1 LRAGVAGPAEF
12 CGLGIERLSFMVCGG
27 SASPGGRPGYGTN
40 VYNCLLNVD
49 RCILPVKPA
58 GIIGR
63 NATMS
68 RTKATE
74 DATGGAAPAAGGRQR
89 LMQAALRIGASRRS
103 LQSLGLRELAREA
116 GLNPN
121 TFYRH
126 FNSLEELS
134 QAIID
139 ELGRDLRTNLRGIR
153 RTVRS
158 PVDEATPR
166 TVEYVFDFA
175 ARNPDAFIVAV
186 RELHGAMPTVRE
198 ALQRMIGDVAQ
209 EMVED
214 VQFLNIGPQLEE
226 ATLRDISHMVVTHVF
241 HQTLDYIEFP
251 TRRTQILRQTVRF
264 IDMLF
269 AGAALMQTLKA
280 DTMAQVL
287 ERAAGLMPRR

>member
-1 LRAGVAGPAEF
+1 
-12 CGLGIERLSFMVCGG
+12 
-27 SASPGGRPGYGTN
+27 
-40 VYNCLLNVD
+40 
-49 RCILPVKPA
+49 
-58 GIIGR
+58 
-63 NATMS
+63 MS
-68 RTKATE
+68 SRKATGDSIAE
-74 DATGGAAPAAGGRQR
+74 GAAPAIGGRQR
-89 LMQAALRIGASRRS
+89 LMEAALRLGAARRS

-153 RTVRS
+153 RTVQS
-158 PVDEATPR
+158 PVAEATPR

-186 RELHGAMPTVRE
+186 RELHGAMPSVRE
-198 ALQRMIGDVAQ
+198 ALQRMIADVAQ

-214 VQFLNIGPQLEE
+214 VQFLNVGPALEE
-226 ATLRDISHMVVTHVF
+226 ATLRDISHTVVTHVF
-241 HQTLDYIEFP
+241 HQTLDYIEQP
-251 TRRTQILRQTVRF
+251 TRRTQIVRQTVRF

-280 DTMAQVL
+280 ETMAEVL
-287 ERAAGLMPRR
+287 ERAAPLMPRK

>member
-1 LRAGVAGPAEF
+1 
-12 CGLGIERLSFMVCGG
+12 
-27 SASPGGRPGYGTN
+27 
-40 VYNCLLNVD
+40 
-49 RCILPVKPA
+49 
-58 GIIGR
+58 
-63 NATMS
+63 MS
-68 RTKATE
+68 RSKATE
-74 DATGGAAPAAGGRQR
+74 DFTGEGAAPAVGGRQR
-89 LMQAALRIGASRRS
+89 LIQAALRIGASRRS

-126 FNSLEELS
+126 FGSLEELS

-158 PVDEATPR
+158 PVAEATPR

-186 RELHGAMPTVRE
+186 RELHGAMPGVRE
-198 ALQRMIGDVAQ
+198 ALQRMIADVAQ

-214 VQFLNIGPQLEE
+214 VQFLNIGPALAE
-226 ATLRDISHMVVTHVF
+226 ATLRDISHTVVTHVF

-251 TRRTQILRQTVRF
+251 GRRSQILRQTVRF

-269 AGAALMQTLKA
+269 VGAALMQTLKA

-287 ERAAGLMPRR
+287 ERAAALMPQ

>member
-1 LRAGVAGPAEF
+1 
-12 CGLGIERLSFMVCGG
+12 
-27 SASPGGRPGYGTN
+27 
-40 VYNCLLNVD
+40 
-49 RCILPVKPA
+49 
-58 GIIGR
+58 
-63 NATMS
+63 MS
-68 RTKATE
+68 SRKATE
-74 DATGGAAPAAGGRQR
+74 DSPAPVGGRQR
-89 LMQAALRIGASRRS
+89 LMEAALRIGASRRS

-134 QAIID
+134 LAIID
-139 ELGRDLRTNLRGIR
+139 ELGQDLRSKLRGIR

-158 PVDEATPR
+158 PVAEATPR

-186 RELHGAMPTVRE
+186 RELHGAMPAVCE
-198 ALQRMIGDVAQ
+198 ALQRMIADVAQ

-226 ATLRDISHMVVTHVF
+226 PTLRDISHTVVTHVF

-251 TRRTQILRQTVRF
+251 GRRAQILRQTVRF

-269 AGAALMQTLKA
+269 AGAMLMQTMRA
-280 DTMAQVL
+280 ETMAELL
-287 ERAAGLMPRR
+287 EKMGPLMGVRGS

>member
-1 LRAGVAGPAEF
+1 
-12 CGLGIERLSFMVCGG
+12 
-27 SASPGGRPGYGTN
+27 
-40 VYNCLLNVD
+40 
-49 RCILPVKPA
+49 
-58 GIIGR
+58 
-63 NATMS
+63 MS

-74 DATGGAAPAAGGRQR
+74 DLTGAAPAGGRQR
-89 LMQAALRIGASRRS
+89 LIQAALRIGASRRS

-126 FNSLEELS
+126 FGSLEELS

-139 ELGRDLRTNLRGIR
+139 ELGQDLRTNLRGIR

-158 PVDEATPR
+158 PVAEATPR

-186 RELHGAMPTVRE
+186 RELHGAMPGLRE
-198 ALQRMIGDVAQ
+198 ALQRMIADVAQ

-226 ATLRDISHMVVTHVF
+226 ATLRDISQVVVTHVF
-241 HQTLDYIEFP
+241 HQTLDYIEQP
-251 TRRTQILRQTVRF
+251 GRRPQIVRQTVRF

-269 AGAALMQTLKA
+269 AGAMLMQTVKA
-280 DTMAQVL
+280 ETMAELL
-287 ERAAGLMPRR
+287 ERTAPLMQRT

>member
-1 LRAGVAGPAEF
+1 
-12 CGLGIERLSFMVCGG
+12 
-27 SASPGGRPGYGTN
+27 
-40 VYNCLLNVD
+40 
-49 RCILPVKPA
+49 
-58 GIIGR
+58 
-63 NATMS
+63 MS
-68 RTKATE
+68 IRKVTE
-74 DATGGAAPAAGGRQR
+74 DSAAPAMGGRQR
-89 LMQAALRIGASRRS
+89 LMEAALRIGAGRRS
-103 LQSLGLRELAREA
+103 LQGLGLRELAREA

-126 FNSLEELS
+126 FGSLEDLS

-158 PVDEATPR
+158 PVAEATPR

-186 RELHGAMPTVRE
+186 RELHGAMPAVRE
-198 ALQRMIGDVAQ
+198 ALQRMIADVAQ

-214 VQFLNIGPQLEE
+214 VQFLNIGPPLEE
-226 ATLRDISHMVVTHVF
+226 ATLRDISHTVVTHVF

-269 AGAALMQTLKA
+269 AGASLMQTMQA
-280 DTMAQVL
+280 ETMAELL
-287 ERAAGLMPRR
+287 EKMGPLMGVKK

>member
-1 LRAGVAGPAEF
+1 
-12 CGLGIERLSFMVCGG
+12 
-27 SASPGGRPGYGTN
+27 
-40 VYNCLLNVD
+40 
-49 RCILPVKPA
+49 
-58 GIIGR
+58 
-63 NATMS
+63 MS
-68 RTKATE
+68 SRKATG
-74 DATGGAAPAAGGRQR
+74 DSIAGSAAPAVGGRQR
-89 LMQAALRIGASRRS
+89 LMEAALRIGASRRS

-134 QAIID
+134 LALID

-153 RTVRS
+153 RTVQS
-158 PVDEATPR
+158 PVAEATPR

-186 RELHGAMPTVRE
+186 RELHGAMPSVRE
-198 ALQRMIGDVAQ
+198 ALQRMIADVAQ

-214 VQFLNIGPQLEE
+214 VQFLNVGPALVES
-226 ATLRDISHMVVTHVF
+226 TLRDISHTVVTHVF
-241 HQTLDYIEFP
+241 HQTLDYIEQP
-251 TRRTQILRQTVRF
+251 TRRTQIVRQTVRF

-280 DTMAQVL
+280 ETMAEVL
-287 ERAAGLMPRR
+287 ERAAPLMPRK